1 MSVIVEGIALPHL
14 LGGRLCLDFA
24 NTVGSHLSPEPYE
37 YLTSYQALARWGQHT
52 EILTSEEAMSLIAM
66 AEHAPAAAHAVLERA
81 IALREAIFAV
91 FGAISEQQ
99 PVDDEALA
107 ILNAEFVR
115 SMAHV
120 QVRKMDGAFEWGWQ
134 TTSDMLDCVLWSV
147 ARSAA
152 ELLIAPELDRVRM
165 CPGPDGCGWLFLDM
179 SKNRSRRW
187 CSMDDCG
194 NVAKQRRHQ
203 HKARTVS

>member
-1 MSVIVEGIALPHL
+1 MGIVEGISLPQL

-24 NTVGSHLSPEPYE
+24 NTVGGRQSTEPSE
-37 YLTSYQALARWGQHT
+37 FLTSYEVLVRWGQHT
-52 EILTSEEAMSLIAM
+52 EVLTSEV
-66 AEHAPAAAHAVLERA
+66 AAHLIEIAAHSPSAADAVLNRA
-81 IALREAIFAV
+81 IALREAIFVV
-91 FGAISEQQ
+91 FAAIAEQQ
-99 PVDDEALA
+99 TVDDEALA
-107 ILNAEFVR
+107 ILNTEFIRAMTHVR
-115 SMAHV
+115 
-120 QVRKMDGAFEWGWQ
+120 VRKTDGGFEWGWQ
-134 TTSDMLDCVLWSV
+134 ETGNALDCILWAV

-165 CPGPDGCGWLFLDM
+165 CSGPDGCGWLFLDM

-203 HKARTVS
+203 RRARTES

>member
-1 MSVIVEGIALPHL
+1 MGIVEGMSLPQL

-37 YLTSYQALARWGQHT
+37 YLTSYEVLARWGQHT
-52 EILTSEEAMSLIAM
+52 EVLTSEEATHLINVA
-66 AEHAPAAAHAVLERA
+66 AQSPAVADAVLKRA
-81 IALREAIFAV
+81 IVLREAIFV
-91 FGAISEQQ
+91 IFGAVAEQQ
-99 PVDDEALA
+99 TIDDDALA
-107 ILNAEFVR
+107 ILNAEFVNA
-115 SMAHV
+115 MAHIRV
-120 QVRKMDGAFEWGWQ
+120 EKADGAFQWGWQ
-134 TTSDMLDCVLWSV
+134 ETDDALDCVLWVV

-165 CPGPDGCGWLFLDM
+165 CPSPDGCGWLFLDT

-203 HKARTVS
+203 RKARAES